1 MANGQQEEKGVKAR
15 ANQGNVPRIKR
26 FSDNDLDQL
35 TTAVAVALGSLAD
48 WWDPE
53 TDEVSP
59 EERKTRVDFLRK
71 LSQEVQKLG
80 VPF

>member
-1 MANGQQEEKGVKAR
+1 MANGEETKGVKAR
-15 ANQGNVPRIKR
+15 ANEGKLPRIKR

-48 WWDPE
+48 SYELEE
-53 TDEVSP
+53 TP

>member
-1 MANGQQEEKGVKAR
+1 MANGQEEKGVKAR

-26 FSDNDLDQL
+26 FTDNDLDQL
-35 TTAVAVALGSLAD
+35 TTATAIALGAIADLLAD
-48 WWDPE
+48 VKDPGDTE
-53 TDEVSP
+53 T
-59 EERKTRVDFLRK
+59 EERIDFLRK